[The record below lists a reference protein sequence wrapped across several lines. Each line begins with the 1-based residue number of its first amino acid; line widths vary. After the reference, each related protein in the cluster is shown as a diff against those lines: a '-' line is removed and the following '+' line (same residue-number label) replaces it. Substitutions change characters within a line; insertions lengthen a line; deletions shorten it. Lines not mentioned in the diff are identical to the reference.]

1 MIWFLSQRSKY
12 YVDILDKK
20 RPDAKADV
28 RGSGAYPD
36 IVGTVGFYQVKEGV
50 LVSAEVMGLPHNND
64 VCSGG
69 IFAFHIHEGTSCT
82 GNSEDA
88 FADAKGHFNP
98 QGCKHPYHAGD
109 MPPLFEDNGR
119 AFLIF
124 LTGRFTVEDIIGRT
138 VIIHAGPDD
147 FTSQP
152 AGNAGKKIACGVI
165 RK

>member
-12 YVDILDKK
+12 YIDILDKK
-20 RPDAKADV
+20 RPDAKADI
-28 RGSGAYPD
+28 RGSSAYSD
-36 IVGTVGFYQVKEGV
+36 IVGTVGFYQTKDGV
-50 LVSAEVMGLPHNND
+50 LVSAEVMGLPH
-64 VCSGG
+64 GG
-69 IFAFHIHEGTSCT
+69 DLCAGGVFAFHIHEGTACA

-119 AFLIF
+119 AFLVF

-138 VIIHAGPDD
+138 VVIHASPDD